1 VVAYWRYNPVGTVS
15 GEVMSTYQQQVHCSA
30 SEIDIDFWRA
40 PEGVAI
46 PDDELTFLLIPDA
59 VEAMAVFTLSQQ
71 VHRYQQEQSPDG
83 APITRALMATM
94 GGMLPGILLHDHLE
108 KGRSQGTPPIEFGTI
123 GISLYK
129 GPNERYENPQVQQD
143 VSIPVLN
150 DTVLIIDDLG
160 DRGGTMDFLIQYVA
174 DKGAKKI
181 LTLALYMKP
190 MALSICPVDFFFGE
204 LQQDIWVITPREY
217 VETIVKRVPVW
228 KSRGAS
234 FGECRRRLVDII
246 GYPQA
251 LTDYY
256 LEKAFAGG

>member
-1 VVAYWRYNPVGTVS
+1 
-15 GEVMSTYQQQVHCSA
+15 MSTYQQQVHCSA

-129 GPNERYENPQVQQD
+129 GPN
-143 VSIPVLN
+143 
-150 DTVLIIDDLG
+150 DLG

-174 DKGAKKI
+174 EKGAKKI

-190 MALSICPVDFFFGE
+190 MAMSICPVDFFFGE

-234 FGECRRRLVDII
+234 LGECRRRLVDII

-256 LEKAFAGG
+256 LEKAFTGG